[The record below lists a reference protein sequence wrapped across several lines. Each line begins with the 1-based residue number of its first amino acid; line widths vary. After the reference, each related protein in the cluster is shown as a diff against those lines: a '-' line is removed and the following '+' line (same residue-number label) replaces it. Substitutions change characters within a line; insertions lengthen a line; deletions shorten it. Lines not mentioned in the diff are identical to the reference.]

1 MHHLWKHKFILTMLA
16 LGLINYFL
24 FYGYVTKLLMTLL
37 KSKNI
42 REDRKDNGLL
52 RTREHPVQ
60 SKSVILNLLRKSR
73 PLTVETY
80 NRTRNLFFLK
90 RSVRQKHE
98 KNNLMSA
105 KGLKNEFHNR
115 FIRDTALRNKSGN
128 NEYIVSDRSAKHPRN
143 ETTCNYV
150 FDMNSLYKARQLLSN
165 LKSVYLI
172 FIILEAEDMF
182 QHLKKEEQD
191 DLLHWQYV
199 QKKEKFLIQ
208 LPIDFDL
215 ITYGILSEDNEEFVL
230 NLKLTLNNTYCKEN
244 LKEAQNSIRKL
255 LWYEL
260 FNNASNF
267 YLCNRDFQNE
277 IWRTMLYY
285 ITTIWVGYDLTC
297 THMHE
302 ENGRNS
308 IEEKS
313 MRKDQLPLV
322 APIFCYML
330 SLQFVW
336 IFVLFQINKTPQD
349 SNATESNSLSTY
361 YKNDRPYGLKRLI
374 LKLLYKEC
382 PCKKEGDGWEKVY
395 CFNPVKRLL
404 LLTWIF
410 IHLPIGLYRTIG
422 RYVLNNDIYK
432 NYSEVIKPNESMFTI
447 FKSDS
452 LEITADI
459 IYAVLFPLS
468 YVWIGDMLYK
478 KFVDQDSVFDTPCR
492 DHLKRCTGSESE
504 LEPLVNDSCPHQTT
518 YKISNEFAKP
528 FCNMFAN
535 LTSCVTFKWLRI
547 GKCLKYCKCCN
558 CKKYKCNEDCH
569 CVKEDKCLFFSTGL
583 NCLVSFFMNLIFCV
597 FPIVPFGCNPNYI
610 WKDCVK
616 SHTTLCTIANKK
628 YNL

>member
-1 MHHLWKHKFILTMLA
+1 MLA
-16 LGLINYFL
+16 LGLINYLL
-24 FYGYVTKLLMTLL
+24 FYGYVTKLFP
-37 KSKNI
+37 KSKI
-42 REDRKDNGLL
+42 IQKDRKDNGLL
-52 RTREHPVQ
+52 RTRKHPVQ

-73 PLTVETY
+73 PLTGETY
-80 NRTRNLFFLK
+80 NRTRNLYFLK
-90 RSVRQKHE
+90 TSVQQKHE
-98 KNNLMSA
+98 KKYLMSV

-115 FIRDTALRNKSGN
+115 FKRDIALRNKSGN
-128 NEYIVSDRSAKHPRN
+128 NEFIVSDRSAKHSRN

-150 FDMNSLYKARQLLSN
+150 FDMNSLYKARQELSN
-165 LKSVYLI
+165 LKSAYLI

-182 QHLKKEEQD
+182 QHLIKEEQD

-215 ITYGILSEDNEEFVL
+215 ITYGILSEDNEELVL
-230 NLKLTLNNTYCKEN
+230 NLKLILNNTDCKEN
-244 LKEAQNSIRKL
+244 FKEAQNSIRKL

-277 IWRTMLYY
+277 KWRTMLYY
-285 ITTIWVGYDLTC
+285 ITTVWVGYDLTC
-297 THMHE
+297 THMRE
-302 ENGRNS
+302 KDGMKS

-336 IFVLFQINKTPQD
+336 IFVVFQYKPPHD
-349 SNATESNSLSTY
+349 SNDTEFNSLSTY

-382 PCKKEGDGWEKVY
+382 PCKKKKEGDVWEKVY

-422 RYVLNNDIYK
+422 RYVLNKVMYK
-432 NYSEVIKPNESMFTI
+432 NYYEVIKPNESMCII
-447 FKSDS
+447 FKSDDVV
-452 LEITADI
+452 IFADV

-468 YVWIGDMLYK
+468 YVWIGDKLYN
-478 KFVDQDSVFDTPCR
+478 KFVVQDSVFEIHCCER
-492 DHLKRCTGSESE
+492 LKRTCSTGTKSEHKPFVKKS
-504 LEPLVNDSCPHQTT
+504 SSHKTT
-518 YKISNEFAKP
+518 YKISNEFSKP

-535 LTSCVTFKWLRI
+535 LTSCATFKWLRI
-547 GKCLKYCKCCN
+547 GKCLKYCKCGN

-569 CVKEDKCLFFSTGL
+569 CVKEDKCLFLSTGL
-583 NCLVSFFMNLIFCV
+583 KCLVSFFMNLIFCV
-597 FPIVPFGCNPNYI
+597 FPIIPFAAIPIIFGRIVLKAILHY
-610 WKDCVK
+610 V
-616 SHTTLCTIANKK
+616 L
-628 YNL
+628 

>member
-1 MHHLWKHKFILTMLA
+1 MLA

-24 FYGYVTKLLMTLL
+24 FYGYVTKLFP
-37 KSKNI
+37 KSKI
-42 REDRKDNGLL
+42 IQKDRKDNSLL
-52 RTREHPVQ
+52 RTRKHPVQ

-73 PLTVETY
+73 PLTGETY
-80 NRTRNLFFLK
+80 NRTRNLYFLK
-90 RSVRQKHE
+90 TSVQQKHE
-98 KNNLMSA
+98 KKYLMSV

-115 FIRDTALRNKSGN
+115 FKRDIALRNKSGN
-128 NEYIVSDRSAKHPRN
+128 NEFIVSDRSAKHSRN

-150 FDMNSLYKARQLLSN
+150 FDMNSLYKARQELSN
-165 LKSVYLI
+165 LKSAYLI

-182 QHLKKEEQD
+182 QHLIKEEQD

-215 ITYGILSEDNEEFVL
+215 ITYGILSEDNEELVL
-230 NLKLTLNNTYCKEN
+230 NLKLILNNTDCKEN
-244 LKEAQNSIRKL
+244 FKEAQNSIRKL

-277 IWRTMLYY
+277 KWRTMLYY
-285 ITTIWVGYDLTC
+285 ITTVWVGYDLTC
-297 THMHE
+297 THMRE
-302 ENGRNS
+302 KDGMKS

-336 IFVLFQINKTPQD
+336 IFVVFQYKPPHD
-349 SNATESNSLSTY
+349 SNDTEFNSLSTY

-382 PCKKEGDGWEKVY
+382 PCKKKKESDVWDKVY

-422 RYVLNNDIYK
+422 RYVLNKVMYK
-432 NYSEVIKPNESMFTI
+432 NYYEVIKPNESMCII
-447 FKSDS
+447 FKSDDVV
-452 LEITADI
+452 IFADV

-468 YVWIGDMLYK
+468 YVWIGDKLYN
-478 KFVDQDSVFDTPCR
+478 KFVVQDSVFEIHCCER
-492 DHLKRCTGSESE
+492 LKRTCSTGTKSEHKPFVKKS
-504 LEPLVNDSCPHQTT
+504 SSHKTT
-518 YKISNEFAKP
+518 YKISNEFSKP

-535 LTSCVTFKWLRI
+535 LTSCATFKWLRI
-547 GKCLKYCKCCN
+547 GKCLKYCKCGN

-569 CVKEDKCLFFSTGL
+569 CVKEDKCFFFST
-583 NCLVSFFMNLIFCV
+583 
-597 FPIVPFGCNPNYI
+597 
-610 WKDCVK
+610 
-616 SHTTLCTIANKK
+616 
-628 YNL
+628 